1 MQNKINFSYSSFE
14 TLHLT
19 YYTPRI
25 KVNYQK
31 EMIFCKLPEN
41 TLPEKTLLRRQLS
54 NHKDVVALLPIL
66 FK

>member
-31 EMIFCKLPEN
+31 ERTFCKLPESK
-41 TLPEKTLLRRQLS
+41 LLERTLLRRQLS
-54 NHKDVVALLPIL
+54 NHKVVVALLPIL